1 MKLGKSY
8 YFEKKKWFD
17 IPRYMVG
24 IPSYDNGFNAASNF
38 QNLVSKNKK
47 RIIPRRPI

>member
-1 MKLGKSY
+1 MKLDKSY
-8 YFEKKKWFD
+8 YFENEKWFD

-24 IPSYDNGFNAASNF
+24 IRSYDNSFHAASNL

-47 RIIPRRPI
+47 RIIPRTPV